1 MPNIRGVEAGLFG
14 EAVIGEINETLK
26 MAEKICKELWQDN
39 HGDCPLRRNG
49 ETEEI
54 IMCRYP
60 ERINSTRENNCTYK
74 YCPLINRYR

>member
-1 MPNIRGVEAGLFG
+1 MPKVNGVELGLFG
-14 EAVIGEINETLK
+14 ESVIGEINEILAT
-26 MAEKICKELWQDN
+26 AESVCKEFWQDN
-39 HGDCPLRRNG
+39 HEDCPLREDG
-49 ETEEI
+49 PTEGI